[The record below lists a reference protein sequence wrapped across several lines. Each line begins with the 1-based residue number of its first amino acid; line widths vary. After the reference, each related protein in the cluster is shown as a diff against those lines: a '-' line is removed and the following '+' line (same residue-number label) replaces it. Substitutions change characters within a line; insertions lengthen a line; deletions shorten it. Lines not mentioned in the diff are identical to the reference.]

1 VIFNTGGY
9 AGGILQKRSHQLY
22 DSLEEYEELITEPY
36 SPKGKYPISNT
47 FSLYPKNK
55 YISQKQYKEYC
66 LYIVSAQMNHTT
78 TTTLVDNCS
87 QGEYPPTQKWS
98 AIKFRYTPYPELL
111 DSLRTPE
118 QIRHWCQQ
126 FIAGLYGLV
135 CHTSSGWEIYQLTAG
150 WETMDKYGE
159 PTHPHI
165 HIHFYTSMAVGSFRQ
180 AFTRSSDYVLGKEA
194 GVTGN
199 RLYSIKEEKDVL
211 EGDRFFRY
219 VLKQGGD
226 WFCLGRN
233 IRIPHNWNDIDGSTT
248 YDEQKT
254 LAVEEYQQMVERNR
268 KLRDRKNAPNSCD
281 RLLDYLSKLEPVPT
295 GETAILS
302 AMVQYYVQRG
312 QPANLNT
319 LTGYMNVYLIRTG
332 QLTAEG
338 LVSKHLAQVR

>member
-1 VIFNTGGY
+1 
-9 AGGILQKRSHQLY
+9 
-22 DSLEEYEELITEPY
+22 
-36 SPKGKYPISNT
+36 
-47 FSLYPKNK
+47 
-55 YISQKQYKEYC
+55 
-66 LYIVSAQMNHTT
+66 MNH
-78 TTTLVDNCS
+78 N
-87 QGEYPPTQKWS
+87 PTS
-98 AIKFRYTPYPELL
+98 ESVEHLPIGTNYIKFRFTPTPELL

-118 QIRHWCQQ
+118 QIRQWCCMMMASV
-126 FIAGLYGLV
+126 FAWV
-135 CHTSSGWEIYQLTAG
+135 TCTSAKWSMYHLTAG

-165 HIHFYTSMAVGSFRQ
+165 HIHFATNMAIGSFRQ
-180 AFTRSSDYVLGKEA
+180 TFTRSDLYIDGKQA

-199 RLYSIKEEKDVL
+199 RLYSIKEEKDVRDT
-211 EGDRFFRY
+211 DRFFRY
-219 VLKQGGD
+219 VYKQGGD
-226 WFCLGRN
+226 WFCNSHHKNLPYSWRVG
-233 IRIPHNWNDIDGSTT
+233 GYTSEE
-248 YDEQKT
+248 EQKK
-254 LAVEEYQQMVERNR
+254 LAVEEYQNMVEVNR

-338 LVSKHLAQVR
+338 LVNRHLAQVR